1 MKPLLPSEVNIPHF
15 RVEKESSAPEMA
27 DITLFDLS
35 SHRRAREAMA
45 FGLKMREQ
53 KFHIFVVGEDRSGR
67 MEGTLAFLNNYIK
80 SFPPPSDW
88 VYLNNFLHPNLP
100 KPFQLPTGMGSQLRE
115 NLSDL
120 IDSIHVLLSKT
131 FSHPDFL
138 GQIESMSAGLEQQ
151 VQTEIEGLR
160 QFALSKGFQLD
171 QSPQGFIIHPKS
183 ESEAKPVKVK
193 DLNEIRERLNRITSS
208 AHLAGRKL
216 LQDIRRTKANAADT
230 TITPLIQKFSEKY
243 SQYLGDWIGE
253 FKQDVIT
260 NLENFL
266 SEDPDGDGKI
276 KPMLAERYL
285 VNVLIDNRNVA
296 RPKVVLEPNPTY
308 ENLFG
313 SIKYRATPG
322 GGLETN
328 FSMIQPGAI
337 HQANGGI
344 LVLRAD
350 AVTKDPMVWDMLK
363 AALRDQHIH
372 IEEAMRDHTLP
383 LAGAPNPKPI
393 PLDLQVFLVGAPFW
407 YYTFFFMDPDFRNYF
422 KVKADIDP
430 DMPATP
436 ENRRLFAQLVR
447 QAARNYAQMEIDEAG
462 ISYLMGYSA
471 RWIGDRKRITAR
483 FELIIDVI
491 GEASVLADSRGEK
504 RISGRD
510 VRKAL
515 AERRQRNARI
525 EDRTYEDIA
534 EGRVFIQTR
543 GEVVGQINALAV
555 YGSPD
560 HYFGIPSRITARTYM
575 GESGVI
581 NIERLTEMGGP
592 IQQKGAMILD
602 GFINGLFAQDFPVSF
617 NCSLTFEQ
625 SYSEVEGDSA
635 SMAELLAVFSALS
648 GLPLRQDIG
657 ITGSMDQ
664 FGASQ
669 AIGGVIHKIEGF
681 HRACK
686 IQGLTG
692 KQGVIIPYSNRKN
705 VVLREDI
712 VKDIKQKKFFIW
724 PVKHVFEALELMVG
738 QPAGFVAGK
747 HFAKGSIADC
757 LYKKLLY
764 YHHLLS
770 QRGGRLEKKD
780 HSGRTSAPV
789 GKAARPWTP
798 VPEDE
803 SI

>member
-15 RVEKESSAPEMA
+15 RVEKELSTQNKEE
-27 DITLFDLS
+27 ITLFDLS

-45 FGLKMREQ
+45 FGLKMRDQ

-80 SFPPPSDW
+80 SFPAPSDW

-100 KPFQLPTGMGSQLRE
+100 KPFQLPSGLGSQLRE
-115 NLSDL
+115 HLGDL
-120 IDSIHVLLSKT
+120 IESIYTLLNKT

-138 GQIESMSAGLEQQ
+138 GQIELMSSNLEQQ
-151 VQTEIEGLR
+151 VQAEIENLR
-160 QFALSKGFQLD
+160 QFAVSKGFQLD
-171 QSPQGFIIHPKS
+171 QNPQGFIVHPSS
-183 ESEAKPVKVK
+183 ETDTKQADVK

-208 AHLAGRKL
+208 AHLASRKL
-216 LQDIRRTKANAADT
+216 LQDIKKTKSSMADGSVS
-230 TITPLIQKFSEKY
+230 PLIQKFSEKY

-253 FKQDVIT
+253 LKQDIIT
-260 NLENFL
+260 NFEEFL
-266 SEDPDGDGKI
+266 GEDTEGDGKL
-276 KPMLAERYL
+276 KSTLAERYQ

-296 RPKVVLEPNPTY
+296 HPKVVLEPNPTY

-313 SIKYRATPG
+313 SIKYRATSS

-328 FSMIQPGAI
+328 FSMIQPGAL

-350 AVTKDPMVWDMLK
+350 AITKDPMVWDMLK
-363 AALRDQHIH
+363 AALRDQHVH
-372 IEEAMRDHTLP
+372 VEEAMRDHTIP

-393 PLDLQVFLVGAPFW
+393 PLDVQVFLVGAPYW
-407 YYTFFFMDPDFRNYF
+407 YYTFFFMDTDFRTYF

-447 QAARNYAQMEIDEAG
+447 QAARNYTQMEIDDAG
-462 ISYLMGYSA
+462 ISYLMGYSS
-471 RWIGDRKRITAR
+471 RWIGERQRVTAR
-483 FELIIDVI
+483 FELVVDVI
-491 GEASVLADSRGEK
+491 GEASVIAEGRGEK

-515 AERRQRNARI
+515 VDRRQRNARI
-525 EDRTYEDIA
+525 EDRTYADIE
-534 EGRVFIQTR
+534 EGRVFIQTS
-543 GEVVGQINALAV
+543 GEAVGQVNGLAV
-555 YGSPD
+555 FGSPD

-575 GESGVI
+575 GDLGVI
-581 NIERLTEMGGP
+581 NIERLTDMGGP

-648 GLPLRQDIG
+648 GVPLRQDVG

-686 IQGLTG
+686 LKGLTG

-712 VKDIKQKKFFIW
+712 VKDIKSKKFSIW
-724 PVKHVFEALELMVG
+724 PVKHVFEALELMMG
-738 QPAGFVAGK
+738 RPAGFLEGGR
-747 HFAKGSIADC
+747 FAKGSVAEM
-757 LYKKLLY
+757 LYKKLSH
-764 YHHLLS
+764 YHRVLG
-770 QRGGRLEKKD
+770 QGGGRAAEKD
-780 HSGRTSAPV
+780 YRGRAASEL
-789 GKAARPWTP
+789 GKAAKQWNPTP
-798 VPEDE
+798 DDE
-803 SI
+803 TI